1 MLTPK
6 KKLTKKEL
14 KHDPLLDTIEKGK
27 EFYEENSKQI
37 MSGVIA
43 LLVIAVLAWGWMNN
57 RETTRNEAMLAN
69 TKATL
74 AALGGF
80 NDNVLAELE
89 RVVNEYGHNKV
100 ISQTAYQLG
109 IARLEAGDLPGA
121 RELFS
126 PLAKSQD
133 KQTKIAGK
141 LKLAYISEK
150 EADYAKAIALYS
162 EVGAMGDNVVSDY
175 ATLQAGYVEVSA
187 GNKAQAQ
194 KIVTKLLAQK
204 PTGKFLEQVKYLE
217 GKVLE
222 K

>member
-162 EVGAMGDNVVSDY
+162 EVGAMADGLVSDY

-194 KIVTKLLAQK
+194 IIVTKLLAQK

>member
-27 EFYEENSKQI
+27 EFYEDNSKQI

-74 AALGGF
+74 AAMGGF

-89 RVVNEYGHNKV
+89 RVVNEYGNNKA

-109 IARLEAGDLPGA
+109 VARLEAGDLPGA

-150 EADYAKAIALYS
+150 EADYAKAIALYN
-162 EVGAMGDNVVSDY
+162 EVGAMGDGLVSDY
-175 ATLQAGYVEVSA
+175 ATLQAGYALVSA
-187 GNKAQAQ
+187 GNKAQAG
-194 KIVTKLLAQK
+194 KIVTKLLGQK